1 MECSTHMSGK
11 RKERNRTVS
20 HKTSPNKDISRLR
33 TGEASII
40 LEDGCV
46 YREIGPGTTK
56 KGWERKPNS
65 EGEEKKSDLR
75 VSEGFPGVQW

>member
-40 LEDGCV
+40 LEDGRV